1 MKLALAV
8 LLASAAVRAV
18 PPDARLE
25 ISGRAPRI
33 EKIEPGFTAVES
45 DAPLIVRAEL
55 LPSGN
60 ELLLEPAGAGVAHV
74 FLFAPRLVRALEVGV
89 DARLASAAPPP
100 RGCPAVRDAGCYEQ
114 WREALRQGPVAAPL
128 VFEVEGLQAEARAAQ
143 AELATAG
150 LRHVQLAVGPFGVR
164 LKGARD
170 DAEKRRAL
178 RTIWPAMLG
187 PLRVEP

>member
-1 MKLALAV
+1 MALAV
-8 LLASAAVRAV
+8 VVKAVQELEAIEIGQAIVQQHAVRGLLLA
-18 PPDARLE
+18 
-25 ISGRAPRI
+25 
-33 EKIEPGFTAVES
+33 
-45 DAPLIVRAEL
+45 
-55 LPSGN
+55 
-60 ELLLEPAGAGVAHV
+60 
-74 FLFAPRLVRALEVGV
+74 
-89 DARLASAAPPP
+89 
-100 RGCPAVRDAGCYEQ
+100 Q
-114 WREALRQGPVAAPL
+114 RQGPVAAPL

-178 RTIWPAMLG
+178 RTIWPAILG